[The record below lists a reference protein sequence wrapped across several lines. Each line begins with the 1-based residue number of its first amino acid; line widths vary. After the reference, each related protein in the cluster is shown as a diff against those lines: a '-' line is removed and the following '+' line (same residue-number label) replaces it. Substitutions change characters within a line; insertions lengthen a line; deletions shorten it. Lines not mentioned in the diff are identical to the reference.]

1 MESTANS
8 PHQDATDQSKPPTLS
23 VVFIACMCSALLIG
37 YVGIGIIVKLSLGVQ
52 LPRWLT
58 VLALFVAIHLCAW
71 FSSKRVNRSLQRSDL
86 IRLSIG
92 CAIAFCLIDEGLTLA
107 LQWAGLVSAPQSF
120 ATAKAVVATL
130 IDALIVVAMVFL
142 TVPIATRFYGRA
154 IVA

>member
-8 PHQDATDQSKPPTLS
+8 PRHDATDQKVSRTLS
-23 VVFIACMCSALLIG
+23 VVFIACLCSALLIG
-37 YVGIGIIVKLSLGVQ
+37 YVGIGMIVKLSLGVQ

-58 VLALFVAIHLCAW
+58 VFALFLAIHLCAW
-71 FSSKRVNRSLQRSDL
+71 FFSKRVHHSLQKNDL

-92 CAIAFCLIDEGLTLA
+92 CAIAFCLIDEGLILA
-107 LQWAGLVSAPQSF
+107 LQWAGFVSAPQSF
-120 ATAKAVVATL
+120 AIAKAIVAIL

-142 TVPIATRFYGRA
+142 TVPIATRFYNHE